1 MLDGSLEALC
11 WGLALFFF
19 VLMPILL
26 TYVNIRC
33 LSKKRVSKKRY
44 DVLTLVLGPV
54 YSVMYLYVFACDNK
68 EYYEPVILG
77 EIMSTGRHTP
87 IAGEFA
93 LSFEIFA
100 AVGIIAMFI
109 LCIWRKRLPPLVSVI
124 LLSAVYLGN
133 IVNILFLIQLRMN
146 IVMCIYPLN
155 FLLMTV
161 RVFRD
166 DVKKQTEYLS
176 QNEDAPKNRSIGAV
190 YSFLKKSVNWYLA
203 AFIALMPLTGVLLI
217 ILILCG
223 QGADGIVKAF
233 TMTADWTFSTQ
244 IPPPPEYYEGHYL
257 CTVAAGGHRKLVKP
271 IRYGVRAGERI
282 IVNRQLLIANA
293 FEDMLHDRM
302 PGFHRSVRHF
312 YDTHGYPL
320 SRLITTPLRAD
331 MVYILMKPLEIAFLA
346 ALYLFDTDPEGR
358 IAMQYTG
365 RKYSS
370 EQ

>member
-1 MLDGSLEALC
+1 MLI
-11 WGLALFFF
+11 GLFCLLFFVGVPI
-19 VLMPILL
+19 VLTI
-26 TYVNIRC
+26 VNFTR
-33 LSKKRVSKKRY
+33 LFTKEPYKKIY
-44 DVLTLVLGPV
+44 DVLILVLGPLFTAV
-54 YSVMYLYVFACDNK
+54 YLGAFAADRK

-77 EIMSTGRHTP
+77 GDNAGLHTP
-87 IAGEFA
+87 IAGEFE
-93 LSFEIFA
+93 LSFVMFA
-100 AVGIIAMFI
+100 AVGLIGMIV
-109 LCIWRKRLPPLVSVI
+109 LCLKNKRLPPLVSVI

-133 IVNILFLIQLRMN
+133 ILNILFCVQITMHIN
-146 IVMCIYPLN
+146 ENVNMVMYLYPFN
-155 FLLMTV
+155 YLLMTV
-161 RVFRD
+161 RFFRD
-166 DVKKQTEYLS
+166 EVRMQTRFLS
-176 QNEDAPKNRSIGAV
+176 QNEDQSKNRFIGAV
-190 YSFLKKSVNWYLA
+190 YSFLKNSVNWYLA
-203 AFIALMPLTGVLLI
+203 AFIALLPIIGVLLI

-257 CTVAAGGHRKLVKP
+257 CTVAAGGHRKVVRP

-293 FEDMLHDRM
+293 FEDMLHDKT

-331 MVYILMKPLEIAFLA
+331 IVYILMKPLEYLFLA

-365 RKYSS
+365 RKYLYK
-370 EQ
+370 Q

>member
-54 YSVMYLYVFACDNK
+54 YSVMYLFVFACDEK

-77 EIMSTGRHTP
+77 GANVGLHTP
-87 IAGEFA
+87 IAGEYA
-93 LSFEIFA
+93 LSFGIFA
-100 AVGIIAMFI
+100 VIGIIAMFI
-109 LCIWRKRLPPLVSVI
+109 LCIWKKRLPPLVSVI

-176 QNEDAPKNRSIGAV
+176 QNEDAPKNRFIGAV

-203 AFIALMPLTGVLLI
+203 AFIALLPLIGVLLI

-312 YDTHGYPL
+312 STLTAIRCQG
-320 SRLITTPLRAD
+320 
-331 MVYILMKPLEIAFLA
+331 
-346 ALYLFDTDPEGR
+346 
-358 IAMQYTG
+358 
-365 RKYSS
+365 
-370 EQ
+370 